1 MNDLIYVYC
10 ISEKRLGNIREFAPK
25 TVETIQVG
33 NFFAIIKYVSGEEF
47 SEVNFKANL
56 SNAAWLERHAREHIQ
71 VIGKIMEAGP
81 VIPFRFGTIYYSF
94 EGLQKFVADFS
105 DSLADNFNHIRG
117 KEEWAVKIY
126 CDRRIL
132 SEQID
137 ELSEEAASLEAQ
149 IMESSPGKAFLLK
162 RKKSE
167 LIENEMD
174 RLCKGYG
181 QSYFNELRDISMDT
195 ALNNL
200 LPKEFTGRN
209 DTMILNA
216 TFLVDQEKAA
226 NFCGTVEELRGKA
239 RKAGFFVELTGPW
252 PLFSFVRIKENQ
264 KLGNPQ
270 QGF

>member
-10 ISEKRLGNIREFAPK
+10 ISDKRLGNIREFELK
-25 TVETIQVG
+25 TVDTIQVG
-33 NFFAIIKYVSGEEF
+33 DFFAIIKYVRGEEF

-56 SNAAWLERHAREHIQ
+56 SNAEWLEKNAREHIL
-71 VIGKIMEAGP
+71 VISKIMEAGP
-81 VIPFRFGTIYYSF
+81 VIPFRFGTIYYSL
-94 EGLQKFVADFS
+94 EGLQKFVTDFS

-149 IMESSPGKAFLLK
+149 IMDSSPGKAFLLK

-174 RLCKGYG
+174 RLCKGFG
-181 QSYFNELRDISMDT
+181 QSYFNELRDLSLAT

-216 TFLVDQEKAA
+216 TFLVAQEKSA
-226 NFCGTVEELRGKA
+226 NLSCTVEELQGKA
-239 RKAGFFVELTGPW
+239 RKAGFFLELTGPW
-252 PLFSFVRIKENQ
+252 PLFSFVHITENQ
-264 KLGNPQ
+264 K
-270 QGF
+270 